1 MKQNPV
7 NVINTHLPNMSKSG
21 KKIGHYILENF
32 QDVTQTAVKDLAQV
46 IGVSQSSVIRFT
58 QSLGYSGFR
67 EFKLAVAFHTNNNE
81 KPHHFEDLVVEENSY
96 EYILKTYL
104 RGNIANLEENLTE
117 LDYEKLE
124 EIAQLFLEK
133 DHIFLVGMGYSG
145 NIAQGF
151 YTKLKSI
158 LANIHIAENQFEV
171 VQDGYLLNEDSLVLA
186 ISQTGS
192 NQNAVTLTEKAN
204 EAGAT
209 TIALTASYKNDL
221 YNKADYQIVPTAS
234 FRNTGSSYFATETMF
249 KIILDCLTVYI
260 ESSIEASNSPLAEY
274 L

>member
-1 MKQNPV
+1 MNRNPA
-7 NVINTHLPNMSKSG
+7 NLINTHLPNMAKSG
-21 KKIGHYILENF
+21 KKIGHYILENY
-32 QDVTQTAVKDLAQV
+32 QEVPQLAIKELAQA

-58 QSLGYSGFR
+58 QNLDYSGFR

-81 KPHHFEDLVVEENSY
+81 EPHHFDDLVVEENSY

-104 RGNIANLEENLTE
+104 RGNIVNLEENLAE
-117 LDYEKLE
+117 LDYENLE
-124 EIAQLFLEK
+124 KISHLFLEK
-133 DHIFLVGMGYSG
+133 DHIFLAGLGYSG

-186 ISQTGS
+186 VSQTGS
-192 NQNAVTLTEKAN
+192 NQNAINLTKKAN
-204 EAGAT
+204 EVGAT
-209 TIALTASYKNDL
+209 TIALTASYHNNL
-221 YNKADYQIVPTAS
+221 YNIADYQIVPTAS
-234 FRNTGSSYFATETMF
+234 FRTTGSSYFATETMF

-260 ESSIEASNSPLAEY
+260 ESSLSDSNSPLAEY